1 MRDFSYTPDQP
12 VADALDRFLKTE
24 WKGFLQCKDLFCSPY
39 IMTSDGMFV
48 LDQLPGC
55 PEVSVFTGGNGRAFK
70 FAILLG
76 RWVHLSYIVR
86 TDCEAVLRHNAS
98 GACCYAVTLKLCA
111 VCA

>member
-1 MRDFSYTPDQP
+1 
-12 VADALDRFLKTE
+12 
-24 WKGFLQCKDLFCSPY
+24 
-39 IMTSDGMFV
+39 MTSDGMFV

-86 TDCEAVLRHNAS
+86 TDCGAILRHNAS
-98 GACCYAVTLKLCA
+98 GACYYAETLSHVLCVHDVRRNACYWSVAASILQPVSKFA
-111 VCA
+111 